1 MKQTMII
8 TALALSAAAG
18 FAQTTPAGASSATAK
33 PAATASA
40 TATTADPVI
49 ITAGT
54 VQVHQSEFEQAIKS
68 LPQEYQ
74 AMVAG
79 QGKRQFAEDYLRMK
93 MLAAEGQKRGL
104 DKEPEVQT
112 QLALMRENLVA
123 QAALKQIESGVTVGD
138 DELRK
143 TYDANKKDYE
153 EVKARHIL
161 ISYKG
166 SRAPQ
171 KAGSPERTKEQA
183 KAHAEELRKQ
193 ILAGADF
200 AELAKKESDDTGSG
214 ANGGDLG
221 SFGHN
226 QMVAPFENA
235 AFAAKAGEVPP
246 VVETEFGFHVIK
258 VDAHDYTPFEQV
270 KGTLEREAKQKKVQA
285 ALDALKDASKPTFSE
300 TYFPPAP
307 AMSAAPAMGTPG
319 DAAAAAA
326 ATPVPMPAP
335 KP

>member
-1 MKQTMII
+1 MKKTMII
-8 TALALSAAAG
+8 TALALSAVAG
-18 FAQTTPAGASSATAK
+18 FAQDKPATASNAAAK
-33 PAATASA
+33 PAAQAAA
-40 TATTADPVI
+40 TDPVI

-54 VQVHQSEFEQAIKS
+54 VQVRQSEFEQAIKS

-104 DKEPEVQT
+104 DKDPDVLT
-112 QLALMRENLVA
+112 QLSLMRENLVA
-123 QAALKQIESGVTVGD
+123 QAALKQIEGGIKVS
-138 DELRK
+138 DEDLK
-143 TYDANKKDYE
+143 KIYDANKNKYE

-171 KAGSPERTKEQA
+171 KAGAPERTKEQA

-193 ILAGADF
+193 IIAGADF

-221 SFGHN
+221 SFGHD
-226 QMVAPFENA
+226 QMVPPFEQA
-235 AFAAKAGEVPP
+235 AFAAK
-246 VVETEFGFHVIK
+246 VVETEFGFHILK
-258 VDAHDYTPFEQV
+258 VESHDYTAFDGV
-270 KGTLEREAKQKKVQA
+270 KATLEREERQKRVQS
-285 ALDALKDASKPTFSE
+285 ALDALKDNAKPTFSE
-300 TYFPPAP
+300 TYFPSAP
-307 AMSAAPAMGTPG
+307 AAPAMGSSAS
-319 DAAAAAA
+319 DAAA
-326 ATPVPMPAP
+326 ATPMPAP
-335 KP
+335 TPKP

>member
-8 TALALSAAAG
+8 TALALSAVAG
-18 FAQTTPAGASSATAK
+18 FAQTTPAGASNAAAK
-33 PAATASA
+33 PAATATA
-40 TATTADPVI
+40 TAADPVI

-104 DKEPEVQT
+104 DKDPDVQT
-112 QLALMRENLVA
+112 QLNLMRENLVA
-123 QAALKQIESGVTVGD
+123 QAALKQIENGITVGD

-171 KAGSPERTKEQA
+171 KAGTPERTKEQA

-235 AFAAKAGEVPP
+235 AFAAKAGDVPP

-285 ALDALKDASKPTFSE
+285 ALDALKDSAKPTYDPA
-300 TYFPPAP
+300 YFPPAP
-307 AMSAAPAMGTPG
+307 AVSAAPGMSSPG

-326 ATPVPMPAP
+326 ATPAPAPAP

>member
-1 MKQTMII
+1 MKKTMII
-8 TALALSAAAG
+8 TALALSAVAG
-18 FAQTTPAGASSATAK
+18 FAQDKPATASNAAAK
-33 PAATASA
+33 PAAQA
-40 TATTADPVI
+40 TPQAATADPVI

-54 VQVHQSEFEQAIKS
+54 VQVRQSEFEQAMRS

-104 DKEPEVQT
+104 DKDPDVLT
-112 QLALMRENLVA
+112 QLSLMRENLVA
-123 QAALKQIESGVTVGD
+123 QAALKQIESSITVAD
-138 DELRK
+138 ADTRAA
-143 TYDANKKDYE
+143 YDADNKKYE

-193 ILAGADF
+193 IIAGADF

-221 SFGHN
+221 SFGHD
-226 QMVAPFENA
+226 QMVPPFEQA
-235 AFAAKAGEVPP
+235 AFAAKVGEIPP
-246 VVETEFGFHVIK
+246 VVETEFGFHILK
-258 VDAHDYTPFEQV
+258 VESHDYTPFEGV

-285 ALDALKDASKPTFSE
+285 ALDALKDNAKPTFSE
-300 TYFPPAP
+300 TYFAVP
-307 AMSAAPAMGTPG
+307 AAPAMGSSAS
-319 DAAAAAA
+319 DAAAAPQA
-326 ATPVPMPAP
+326 PAP
-335 KP
+335 TPKP